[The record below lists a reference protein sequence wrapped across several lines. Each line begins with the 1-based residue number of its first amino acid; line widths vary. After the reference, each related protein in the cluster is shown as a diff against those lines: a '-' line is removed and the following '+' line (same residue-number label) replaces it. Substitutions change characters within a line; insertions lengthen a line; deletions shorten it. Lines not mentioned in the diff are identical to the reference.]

1 MMFKKTIVIFAV
13 LTFIMSCSKQP
24 DPFEIGKRYIGN
36 LNDSTQVKDLKT
48 IFPNDSVAT
57 KTSTNMFTGTSSD
70 IEVFSA
76 TGDKLL
82 TLSPSIANDSTAT
95 ITTVKIESPVYKTVK
110 NITKLSTFKDIKD
123 NYNID
128 KIDNL
133 IGNVVVS
140 VKELNAAFTI
150 DKNELPASIR
160 FDNSI
165 TIDALQI
172 PGKAKIKYFMLH
184 W

>member
-1 MMFKKTIVIFAV
+1 MFKKVIIIALIFGLAV
-13 LTFIMSCSKQP
+13 SCTKEQN
-24 DPFEIGKRYIGN
+24 PFEIGKRYIGN
-36 LNDSTQVKDLKT
+36 LNDSTQVKDLKS
-48 IFPNDSVAT
+48 IFPNDSIANFESSNV
-57 KTSTNMFTGTSSD
+57 FTGNNYD
-70 IEVFSA
+70 IEIFNSA
-76 TGDKLL
+76 GEKLL
-82 TLSPSIANDSTAT
+82 ILSPTASKDSTAT
-95 ITTVKIESPVYKTVK
+95 IKTIRVESAQFKTAKGISKI
-110 NITKLSTFKDIKD
+110 STFKDIKD
-123 NYNID
+123 NYKIN

-133 IGNVVVS
+133 IGSIVIT

-160 FDNSI
+160 FDRNM

>member
-1 MMFKKTIVIFAV
+1 MFKKIIFITLIFSIAV
-13 LTFIMSCSKQP
+13 SCTKEKN
-24 DPFEIGKRYIGN
+24 PFEIGKRYIGN
-36 LNDSTQVKDLKT
+36 LNDSTQVKDLKSV
-48 IFPNDSVAT
+48 FPNDSIANFGSSNT
-57 KTSTNMFTGTSSD
+57 FTGNNYD
-70 IEVFSA
+70 IEIFSSE
-76 TGDKLL
+76 GEKLL
-82 TLSPSIANDSTAT
+82 ILSPALAKDSTAT
-95 ITTVKIESPVYKTVK
+95 IKTVRIESSQFKTAAGISK
-110 NITKLSTFKDIKD
+110 ISSFKDIKD
-123 NYNID
+123 NYKIN

-133 IGNVVVS
+133 IGSVVVT

-160 FDNSI
+160 FDQNI